1 MCIRDRYKVKLFI
14 VNIKFRSPL
23 HLNSHI
29 GELTVLIRIFKM
41 CFKYKRLITF
51 GFIGVAGLVGSQ
63 LWLPYLLGTSVDRA
77 YEKISTNSND
87 FSILW
92 ILASFIILVSILRGF
107 FAFLLQYNGE
117 KIANGISADLRN
129 NFHNKLQSQTYK
141 YHDRIHTGNLMSRGI
156 LDIEG
161 VKMFVTTG
169 LLRTFE
175 IMTLIFF
182 GSYLLLRT
190 DLQIGLIAFGF
201 IIPVAIIATVSRLSL
216 RKIWNRIQKEF
227 SVLNTNLQ
235 ENLIGV
241 KVVRAFGGEDYEIKK
256 FRSSHK
262 EVTNDTMSSVKV
274 DATGTSL
281 VGLFFLLI
289 WAFIIWIG
297 GHKIIDGEMTIGEL
311 TQCLVYLGML
321 QRPVRIVGLMVN
333 SYARAITC
341 GLRLFEILDSK
352 PRIRSIKNSNSIKKI
367 DNIKFEN
374 VSFKYYLKSKKND
387 VNRINLDLKP
397 GNIIGIIGPPG
408 SGKSTIANLIPRFYD
423 VLEGQILINKIPLK
437 TLNLNNLRPRI
448 GLVSQHTFLFNNT
461 LRENIAYSDPSAD
474 LDKVIEVAK
483 IADIHDFIYS
493 LPEKYETMVGEFGV
507 SLSGG
512 QKQRIAIARN
522 LFKNPDILIFDD
534 SFSALDTGTDKKIRE
549 KLISFQKNK
558 STLIISQ
565 RISTISHADEII
577 VLDEGNIVDRG
588 KHNDLLE
595 KEGIYKTIFEL
606 QNPKTQVNN

>member
-1 MCIRDRYKVKLFI
+1 M
-14 VNIKFRSPL
+14 NIKFKSPL

-29 GELTVLIRIFKM
+29 GELTILIRIFKM

-274 DATGTSL
+274 DAAGTSL

-423 VLEGQILINKIPLK
+423 VLEGQILINDIPLK

-461 LRENIAYSDPSAD
+461 LRENIAYSDPGAD

-483 IADIHDFIYS
+483 IADIHDFIDS

-549 KLISFQKNK
+549 KLINFQKNK

-595 KEGIYKTIFEL
+595 NEGIYKTIFEL

>member
-1 MCIRDRYKVKLFI
+1 M
-14 VNIKFRSPL
+14 NIKFKSPL

-41 CFKYKRLITF
+41 CFKYKKLITF
-51 GFIGVAGLVGSQ
+51 GFLGVGGLVGSQ
-63 LWLPYLLGTSVDRA
+63 LWIPYLLGTSVDRA
-77 YEKISTNSND
+77 YEKISSNSTD

-92 ILASFIILVSILRGF
+92 ILASLIIFVSILRGI

-129 NFHNKLQSQTYK
+129 LFHKKLQSQTYK

-201 IIPVAIIATVSRLSL
+201 IIPVALIATISRLRL

-227 SVLNTNLQ
+227 SILNTNLQ

-241 KVVRAFGGEDYEIKK
+241 KVVRAFGGEDYEVKK
-256 FRSSHK
+256 FRSSHRQ
-262 EVTNDTMSSVKV
+262 VTNDTMNSVKV

-281 VGLFFLLI
+281 VGFFFLLV
-289 WAFIIWIG
+289 WAFIIWVG
-297 GHKIIDGEMTIGEL
+297 GHKIIDGELTIGEL

-352 PRIRSIKNSNSIKKI
+352 PRIATIKNSNSINKI
-367 DNIKFEN
+367 ESLKFEN
-374 VSFKYYLKSKKND
+374 VGFKYYFKSKKND
-387 VNRINLDLKP
+387 VNKINLDLKP
-397 GNIIGIIGPPG
+397 GKIIGIIGPPG

-423 VLEGQILINKIPLK
+423 VLEGQILINETPLK
-437 TLNLNNLRPRI
+437 TLNLNNLRSRI
-448 GLVSQHTFLFNNT
+448 GLVSQHTFLFNST
-461 LRENIAYSDPSAD
+461 LKENIAYSKPDSD
-474 LDKVIEVAK
+474 LEDVIRVAK
-483 IADIHDFIYS
+483 IADIHEFIDS

-522 LFKNPDILIFDD
+522 LFKNPDVLIFDD

-549 KLISFQKNK
+549 RLVSFQENR
-558 STLIISQ
+558 STLIVSQ
-565 RISTISHADEII
+565 RVSTISHSDEII
-577 VLDEGNIVDRG
+577 VLDQGNIVDRG
-588 KHNDLLE
+588 KHEDLVN
-595 KEGIYKTIFEL
+595 KDGIYKTIFEL
-606 QNPKTQVNN
+606 QNPKMQVKH

>member
-1 MCIRDRYKVKLFI
+1 M
-14 VNIKFRSPL
+14 NIKFKSPL

-29 GELTVLIRIFKM
+29 SELTVLIRIFKM
-41 CFKYKRLITF
+41 CFKYKKLITF
-51 GFIGVAGLVGSQ
+51 GFLGVGGLVGSQ
-63 LWLPYLLGTSVDRA
+63 LWIPYLLGTSVDRA
-77 YEKISTNSND
+77 YEKISSNSTD
-87 FSILW
+87 FSILG
-92 ILASFIILVSILRGF
+92 ILASLSIFVSVLRGI

-129 NFHNKLQSQTYK
+129 LFHKKLQSQTYK

-201 IIPVAIIATVSRLSL
+201 IIPVALIATISRLRL

-227 SVLNTNLQ
+227 SILNTNLQ

-241 KVVRAFGGEDYEIKK
+241 KVVRAFGGEDYEVKK
-256 FRSSHK
+256 FRSSHRQ
-262 EVTNDTMSSVKV
+262 VTNDTMNSVKV

-281 VGLFFLLI
+281 VGFFFLLV
-289 WAFIIWIG
+289 WAFIIWVG
-297 GHKIIDGEMTIGEL
+297 GHKIIDGELTIGEL

-352 PRIRSIKNSNSIKKI
+352 PRIATIKNPNSINKI
-367 DNIKFEN
+367 ESLKFDN
-374 VSFKYYLKSKKND
+374 VGFKYYFKSKKND
-387 VNRINLDLKP
+387 VNKINLDLKP
-397 GNIIGIIGPPG
+397 GKIIGIIGPPG

-423 VLEGQILINKIPLK
+423 VLEGQILINETPLK
-437 TLNLNNLRPRI
+437 TLNLNNLRSRI
-448 GLVSQHTFLFNNT
+448 GLVSQHTFLFNST
-461 LRENIAYSDPSAD
+461 LKENIAYSKPDSD
-474 LDKVIEVAK
+474 LEDVIRVAK
-483 IADIHDFIYS
+483 IADIHEFIDS

-522 LFKNPDILIFDD
+522 LFKNPDVLIFDD

-549 KLISFQKNK
+549 KLVSFQENR
-558 STLIISQ
+558 STLIVSQ
-565 RISTISHADEII
+565 RVSTISHSDEII
-577 VLDEGNIVDRG
+577 VLDQGNIVDRG
-588 KHNDLLE
+588 KHEDLVN
-595 KEGIYKTIFEL
+595 KDGIYKTIFEL
-606 QNPKTQVNN
+606 QNPKMQVKH

>member
-1 MCIRDRYKVKLFI
+1 
-14 VNIKFRSPL
+14 VNIKFKSPL

-29 GELTVLIRIFKM
+29 GELAVLTRIFKM
-41 CFKYKRLITF
+41 CFKYKRLISL

-77 YEKISTNSND
+77 YEKLSTNSND
-87 FSILW
+87 FNILW
-92 ILASFIILVSILRGF
+92 ILASFIILVSISRGL

-129 NFHNKLQSQTYK
+129 SFHKKLQSQTYK

-175 IMTLIFF
+175 ILTLIFF

-190 DLQIGLIAFGF
+190 DLQIGLVAFGF
-201 IIPVAIIATVSRLSL
+201 IIPVSIVATVSRLKL
-216 RKIWNRIQKEF
+216 RKIWNRIQREF

-262 EVTNDTMSSVKV
+262 EVTNDTMNSVKV
-274 DATGTSL
+274 DAAGTSL
-281 VGLFFLLI
+281 VGFFFLLI
-289 WAFIIWIG
+289 WALIIWIG

-321 QRPVRIVGLMVN
+321 QRPVRIIGLMVN

-352 PRIRSIKNSNSIKKI
+352 PRIRSIKNSNLIEKI
-367 DNIKFEN
+367 EKIKFDN
-374 VSFKYYLKSKKND
+374 VSFKYYSKSKKND
-387 VNRINLDLKP
+387 VDKINLDLKP
-397 GNIIGIIGPPG
+397 GKIIGIIGPPG

-423 VLEGQILINKIPLK
+423 ALEGQILINDIPLK
-437 TLNLNNLRPRI
+437 TLDLNKLRPRI
-448 GLVSQHTFLFNNT
+448 GLVSQHTFLFNST
-461 LRENIAYSDPSAD
+461 LKENIAYSNPNVDI
-474 LDKVIEVAK
+474 DKVIEVAK
-483 IADIHDFIYS
+483 IADIHEFIDS

-534 SFSALDTGTDKKIRE
+534 SFSALDTGTDKKIRK
-549 KLISFQKNK
+549 KLIGFQKNK

-577 VLDEGNIVDRG
+577 VIDDGKIVDRG
-588 KHNDLLE
+588 NHNNLLR
-595 KEGIYKTIFEL
+595 KEGIYERIFDL
-606 QNPKTQVNN
+606 QNPKSQAGN

>member
-1 MCIRDRYKVKLFI
+1 M
-14 VNIKFRSPL
+14 NIKFKSPL

-29 GELTVLIRIFKM
+29 GELAVLIRIVKM
-41 CFKYKRLITF
+41 CFKYKRLIIL

-87 FSILW
+87 LNILW
-92 ILASFIILVSILRGF
+92 ILAFFIMLVSLLRGF
-107 FAFLLQYNGE
+107 FAYLLQFNGE

-129 NFHNKLQSQTYK
+129 IFHKKLQSQTYK

-161 VKMFVTTG
+161 VKMFITTG

-175 IMTLIFF
+175 IMTLIIV

-201 IIPVAIIATVSRLSL
+201 IIPVATIATINRLRL

-227 SVLNTNLQ
+227 SILNTNLQ

-241 KVVRAFGGEDYEIKK
+241 KVVRAFGGERYEINK

-262 EVTNDTMSSVKV
+262 EVTSDTMNSVKV

-281 VGLFFLLI
+281 VGFFFLLI

-297 GHKIIDGEMTIGEL
+297 GHKIIDNELTIGEL

-352 PRIRSIKNSNSIKKI
+352 PRIKSSKKSIYIDKI
-367 DNIKFEN
+367 DNVKFQN
-374 VSFKYYLKSKKND
+374 VNFKYYSKSKKND
-387 VNRINLDLKP
+387 VDNINLELKP
-397 GNIIGIIGPPG
+397 GKIIGLIGPPG
-408 SGKSTIANLIPRFYD
+408 SGKSTLANLIPRFYD
-423 VLEGQILINKIPLK
+423 VLQGEILINNIPLK
-437 TLNLNNLRPRI
+437 KLNLDALRKRI
-448 GLVSQHTFLFNNT
+448 GLVSQHTFLFNST
-461 LRENIAYSDPSAD
+461 LKENIAYSRPNSD
-474 LDKVIEVAK
+474 LNDVIEVAK
-483 IADIHDFIYS
+483 IADIHDFINS

-534 SFSALDTGTDKKIRE
+534 SFSALDTGTDKSIRK
-549 KLISFQKNK
+549 KLETFQQKRA
-558 STLIISQ
+558 TLIISQ
-565 RISTISHADEII
+565 RVSTISHADEILVI
-577 VLDEGNIVDRG
+577 DEGNIVDRG
-588 KHNDLLE
+588 KHQDLIL
-595 KEGIYKTIFEL
+595 KDGIYKTIFEL
-606 QNPKTQVNN
+606 QNPKMQVEKN

>member
-1 MCIRDRYKVKLFI
+1 M
-14 VNIKFRSPL
+14 NIKFKSPL

-29 GELTVLIRIFKM
+29 GEITVLIRIFKM
-41 CFKYKRLITF
+41 CFKYKKLITF
-51 GFIGVAGLVGSQ
+51 GFLGVGGLVGSQ
-63 LWLPYLLGTSVDRA
+63 LWIPYLLGTSVDRA
-77 YEKISTNSND
+77 YEKISSNSTD

-92 ILASFIILVSILRGF
+92 ILASLIIFVSVLRGI

-129 NFHNKLQSQTYK
+129 LFHKKLQSQTYK

-201 IIPVAIIATVSRLSL
+201 IIPVALIATISRLRL

-227 SVLNTNLQ
+227 SILNTNLQ

-241 KVVRAFGGEDYEIKK
+241 KVVRAFGGEDYEVKK
-256 FRSSHK
+256 FRSSHRQ
-262 EVTNDTMSSVKV
+262 VTNDTMNSVKV

-281 VGLFFLLI
+281 VGFFFLLV
-289 WAFIIWIG
+289 WAFIIWVG
-297 GHKIIDGEMTIGEL
+297 GHKIIDGELTIGEL

-352 PRIRSIKNSNSIKKI
+352 PRIATIKNSNSINKI
-367 DNIKFEN
+367 ESLKFEN
-374 VSFKYYLKSKKND
+374 VGFKYYFKSKKND
-387 VNRINLDLKP
+387 VNKINLDLKP
-397 GNIIGIIGPPG
+397 GKIIGIIGPPG

-423 VLEGQILINKIPLK
+423 VLDGQILINETPLK
-437 TLNLNNLRPRI
+437 TLNLNNLRSRI
-448 GLVSQHTFLFNNT
+448 GLVSQHTFLFNST
-461 LRENIAYSDPSAD
+461 LKENIAYSKPDSD
-474 LDKVIEVAK
+474 LEDVIRVAK
-483 IADIHDFIYS
+483 IADIHEFIDS

-522 LFKNPDILIFDD
+522 LFKNPDVLIFDD

-549 KLISFQKNK
+549 RLVSFQENR
-558 STLIISQ
+558 STLIVSQ
-565 RISTISHADEII
+565 RVSTISHSDEII
-577 VLDEGNIVDRG
+577 VLDQGNIVDRG
-588 KHNDLLE
+588 KHEDLVN
-595 KEGIYKTIFEL
+595 KDGIYKTIFEL
-606 QNPKTQVNN
+606 QNPKMQVKH

>member
-1 MCIRDRYKVKLFI
+1 M
-14 VNIKFRSPL
+14 NIKFKSPL

-29 GELTVLIRIFKM
+29 GELAVLIRIVKM
-41 CFKYKRLITF
+41 CFKYKRLIIL

-87 FSILW
+87 LNILW
-92 ILASFIILVSILRGF
+92 ILAFFIMLVSLLRGL
-107 FAFLLQYNGE
+107 FAYLLQFNGE

-129 NFHNKLQSQTYK
+129 IFHKKLQSQTYK

-161 VKMFVTTG
+161 VKMFITTG

-175 IMTLIFF
+175 IMTLIIV

-201 IIPVAIIATVSRLSL
+201 IIPVATIATINRLRL

-227 SVLNTNLQ
+227 SILNTNLQ

-241 KVVRAFGGEDYEIKK
+241 KVVRAFGGERYEINK

-262 EVTNDTMSSVKV
+262 EVTNDTMNSVKV

-281 VGLFFLLI
+281 VGFFFLLI

-297 GHKIIDGEMTIGEL
+297 GHKIIDNELTIGEL

-352 PRIRSIKNSNSIKKI
+352 PRIKSSKKSIYIDKI
-367 DNIKFEN
+367 DNVKFQN
-374 VSFKYYLKSKKND
+374 VNFKYYSKSKKND
-387 VNRINLDLKP
+387 VDNINLELKP
-397 GNIIGIIGPPG
+397 GKIIGLIGPPG
-408 SGKSTIANLIPRFYD
+408 SGKSTLANLIPRFYD
-423 VLEGQILINKIPLK
+423 VLQGEILINNIPLK
-437 TLNLNNLRPRI
+437 KLNLDALRKRI
-448 GLVSQHTFLFNNT
+448 GLVSQHTFLFNST
-461 LRENIAYSDPSAD
+461 LKENIAYSRPNSD
-474 LDKVIEVAK
+474 LNDVIEVAK
-483 IADIHDFIYS
+483 IADIHDFINS

-534 SFSALDTGTDKKIRE
+534 SFSALDTGTDKSIRK
-549 KLISFQKNK
+549 KLETFQQKRA
-558 STLIISQ
+558 TLIISQ
-565 RISTISHADEII
+565 RVSTISHADEILVI
-577 VLDEGNIVDRG
+577 DEGNIVDRG
-588 KHNDLLE
+588 KHQDLIL
-595 KEGIYKTIFEL
+595 KDGIYKTIFEL
-606 QNPKTQVNN
+606 QNPKMQVEKN

>member
-1 MCIRDRYKVKLFI
+1 M
-14 VNIKFRSPL
+14 NIKFKSPL

-41 CFKYKRLITF
+41 CFKFKKLITF
-51 GFIGVAGLVGSQ
+51 GFLGVGGLVGSQ
-63 LWLPYLLGTSVDRA
+63 LWIPYLLGTSVDRA
-77 YEKISTNSND
+77 YEKISSNSTD

-92 ILASFIILVSILRGF
+92 ILASLIIFVSILRGI

-129 NFHNKLQSQTYK
+129 LFHKKLQSQTYK

-201 IIPVAIIATVSRLSL
+201 IIPVALIATISRLRL

-227 SVLNTNLQ
+227 SILNTNLQ

-241 KVVRAFGGEDYEIKK
+241 KVVRAFGGEDYEVKK
-256 FRSSHK
+256 FRSSHRQ
-262 EVTNDTMSSVKV
+262 VTNDTMNSVKV

-281 VGLFFLLI
+281 VGFFFLLV
-289 WAFIIWIG
+289 WAFIIWVG
-297 GHKIIDGEMTIGEL
+297 GHKIIDGELTIGEL

-352 PRIRSIKNSNSIKKI
+352 PRIATIKNSNSINKI
-367 DNIKFEN
+367 ESLKFEN
-374 VSFKYYLKSKKND
+374 VGFKYYFKSKKND
-387 VNRINLDLKP
+387 VNKINLDLKP
-397 GNIIGIIGPPG
+397 GKIIGIIGPPG

-423 VLEGQILINKIPLK
+423 VLDGQILINETPLK
-437 TLNLNNLRPRI
+437 TLNLNNLRSRI
-448 GLVSQHTFLFNNT
+448 GLVSQHTFLFNST
-461 LRENIAYSDPSAD
+461 LKENIAYSKPDSD
-474 LDKVIEVAK
+474 LEDVIRVAK
-483 IADIHDFIYS
+483 IADIHEFIDS

-522 LFKNPDILIFDD
+522 LFKNPDVLIFDD

-549 KLISFQKNK
+549 RLVSFQENR
-558 STLIISQ
+558 STLIVSQ
-565 RISTISHADEII
+565 RVSTISHSDEII
-577 VLDEGNIVDRG
+577 VLDQGNIVDRG
-588 KHNDLLE
+588 KHEDLVN
-595 KEGIYKTIFEL
+595 KDGIYKTIFEL
-606 QNPKTQVNN
+606 QNPKMQVKH

>member
-1 MCIRDRYKVKLFI
+1 M
-14 VNIKFRSPL
+14 NIKFKSPL

-29 GELTVLIRIFKM
+29 GELAVLIRIVKM
-41 CFKYKRLITF
+41 CFKYKRLIIL

-87 FSILW
+87 LNILW
-92 ILASFIILVSILRGF
+92 ILAFFIMLVSLLRGF
-107 FAFLLQYNGE
+107 FAYLLQFNGE

-129 NFHNKLQSQTYK
+129 IFHKKLQSQTYK

-161 VKMFVTTG
+161 VKMFITTG

-175 IMTLIFF
+175 IMTLIIV

-201 IIPVAIIATVSRLSL
+201 IIPVATIATVNRLRL

-227 SVLNTNLQ
+227 SILNTNLQ

-241 KVVRAFGGEDYEIKK
+241 KVVRAFGGERYEINK

-262 EVTNDTMSSVKV
+262 EVTNDTMNSVKV

-281 VGLFFLLI
+281 VGFFFLLI

-297 GHKIIDGEMTIGEL
+297 GHKIIDNELTIGEL

-352 PRIRSIKNSNSIKKI
+352 PRIKSSKKSIYIDKI
-367 DNIKFEN
+367 DNVKFQN
-374 VSFKYYLKSKKND
+374 VNFKYYSKSKKND
-387 VNRINLDLKP
+387 VNNINLELKP
-397 GNIIGIIGPPG
+397 GKIIGLIGPPG
-408 SGKSTIANLIPRFYD
+408 SGKSTLANLIPRFYD
-423 VLEGQILINKIPLK
+423 VLQGEILINNIPLK
-437 TLNLNNLRPRI
+437 KLNLDALRKRI
-448 GLVSQHTFLFNNT
+448 GLVSQHTFLFNST
-461 LRENIAYSDPSAD
+461 LKENIAYSRPNSD
-474 LDKVIEVAK
+474 LDDVIEVAK
-483 IADIHDFIYS
+483 IADIHDFINS

-534 SFSALDTGTDKKIRE
+534 SFSALDTGTDKSIRK
-549 KLISFQKNK
+549 KLETFQQKRA
-558 STLIISQ
+558 TLIISQ
-565 RISTISHADEII
+565 RVSTISHADEILVI
-577 VLDEGNIVDRG
+577 DEGNIVDRG
-588 KHNDLLE
+588 KHQDLIL
-595 KEGIYKTIFEL
+595 KDGIYKTIFEL
-606 QNPKTQVNN
+606 QNPKMQVEKN

>member
-1 MCIRDRYKVKLFI
+1 M
-14 VNIKFRSPL
+14 NIKFKSPL

-41 CFKYKRLITF
+41 CFKFKKLIIL
-51 GFIGVAGLVGSQ
+51 GFIGVGGLVGSQ
-63 LWLPYLLGTSVDRA
+63 LWIPYLLGTSVDRA
-77 YEKISTNSND
+77 YEKISSNSSDLN
-87 FSILW
+87 ILW
-92 ILASFIILVSILRGF
+92 ILAFFIIFVSILRGV

-129 NFHNKLQSQTYK
+129 LFHQKLQSQTYK

-175 IMTLIFF
+175 IMTLIIF

-201 IIPVAIIATVSRLSL
+201 IIPVAMIATISRLRL

-227 SVLNTNLQ
+227 SILNTNLQ

-241 KVVRAFGGEDYEIKK
+241 KVVRAFGGEEYEIKK

-262 EVTNDTMSSVKV
+262 EVTNDTMNSVKV
-274 DATGTSL
+274 DSTGTSL
-281 VGLFFLLI
+281 VGFFFLLV
-289 WAFIIWIG
+289 WAFIIWVG
-297 GHKIIDGEMTIGEL
+297 GHKIIDGQLTIGEL

-352 PRIRSIKNSNSIKKI
+352 PRIKTIKNSNSLEKI
-367 DNIKFEN
+367 ESLKFNN
-374 VSFKYYLKSKKND
+374 VGFKYYSKSKKND
-387 VNRINLDLKP
+387 VNNINLDLSP
-397 GNIIGIIGPPG
+397 GKIIGIIGPPG

-423 VLEGQILINKIPLK
+423 VLDGQILINETPLK
-437 TLNLNNLRPRI
+437 TLNLNNLRSRI
-448 GLVSQHTFLFNNT
+448 GLVSQYTFLFNST
-461 LRENIAYSDPSAD
+461 IRENIAYSRPDCD
-474 LDKVIEVAK
+474 LKEVIEVSK
-483 IADIHDFIYS
+483 IADIHEFIDS

-549 KLISFQKNK
+549 KLVSVQKNK
-558 STLIISQ
+558 STIIVSQ
-565 RISTISHADEII
+565 RVSTISHSDEIL
-577 VLDEGNIVDRG
+577 VLDQGNIIDRG
-588 KHNDLLE
+588 KHNDLVN

-606 QNPKTQVNN
+606 QNPKMQVK

>member
-1 MCIRDRYKVKLFI
+1 M
-14 VNIKFRSPL
+14 NIKFKSPL

-41 CFKYKRLITF
+41 CFKYKKLITF
-51 GFIGVAGLVGSQ
+51 GFLGVGGLVGSQ
-63 LWLPYLLGTSVDRA
+63 LWIPYLLGTSVDRA
-77 YEKISTNSND
+77 YEKISSNSTD

-92 ILASFIILVSILRGF
+92 ILASLIIFVSVLRGI

-129 NFHNKLQSQTYK
+129 LFHKKLQSQTYK

-182 GSYLLLRT
+182 GSYFLLRT

-201 IIPVAIIATVSRLSL
+201 IIPVALIATISRLRL

-227 SVLNTNLQ
+227 SILNTNLQ

-241 KVVRAFGGEDYEIKK
+241 KVVRAFGGEDYEVKK
-256 FRSSHK
+256 FRSSHRQ
-262 EVTNDTMSSVKV
+262 VTNDTMNSVKV

-281 VGLFFLLI
+281 VGFFFLLV
-289 WAFIIWIG
+289 WAFIIWVG
-297 GHKIIDGEMTIGEL
+297 GHKIIDGELTIGEL

-352 PRIRSIKNSNSIKKI
+352 PRIATIKNSNSINKI
-367 DNIKFEN
+367 ESLKFEN
-374 VSFKYYLKSKKND
+374 VGFKYYFKSKKND
-387 VNRINLDLKP
+387 VNKINLDLKP
-397 GNIIGIIGPPG
+397 GKIIGIIGPPG

-423 VLEGQILINKIPLK
+423 VLEGQILINETPLK
-437 TLNLNNLRPRI
+437 TLNLNNLRSRI
-448 GLVSQHTFLFNNT
+448 GLVSQHTFLFNST
-461 LRENIAYSDPSAD
+461 LKENIAYSKPDSD
-474 LDKVIEVAK
+474 LEDVIRVAK
-483 IADIHDFIYS
+483 IADIHEFIDS

-522 LFKNPDILIFDD
+522 LFKNPDVLIFDD

-549 KLISFQKNK
+549 RLVSFQENR
-558 STLIISQ
+558 STLIVSQ
-565 RISTISHADEII
+565 RVSTISHSDEII
-577 VLDEGNIVDRG
+577 VLDQGNIVDRG
-588 KHNDLLE
+588 KHEDLVN
-595 KEGIYKTIFEL
+595 KDGIYKTIFEL
-606 QNPKTQVNN
+606 QNPKMQVKH

>member
-1 MCIRDRYKVKLFI
+1 M
-14 VNIKFRSPL
+14 NIKFKSPL
-23 HLNSHI
+23 HLKSHI

-41 CFKYKRLITF
+41 CFKYKKLITF
-51 GFIGVAGLVGSQ
+51 GFLGVGGLVGSQ
-63 LWLPYLLGTSVDRA
+63 LWIPYLLGTSVDRA
-77 YEKISTNSND
+77 YEKISSNSTD

-92 ILASFIILVSILRGF
+92 ILASLIIFVSVLRGI

-129 NFHNKLQSQTYK
+129 LFHKKLQSQTYK

-201 IIPVAIIATVSRLSL
+201 IIPVALIATISRLRL

-227 SVLNTNLQ
+227 SILNTNLQ

-241 KVVRAFGGEDYEIKK
+241 KVVRAFGGEDYEVKK
-256 FRSSHK
+256 FRSSHRQ
-262 EVTNDTMSSVKV
+262 VTNDTMNSVKV

-281 VGLFFLLI
+281 VGFFFLLV
-289 WAFIIWIG
+289 WAFIIWVG
-297 GHKIIDGEMTIGEL
+297 GHKIIDGELTIGEL

-352 PRIRSIKNSNSIKKI
+352 PRIATIKNSNSINKI
-367 DNIKFEN
+367 ESLKFEN
-374 VSFKYYLKSKKND
+374 VGFKYYFKSKKND
-387 VNRINLDLKP
+387 VNKINLDLKP
-397 GNIIGIIGPPG
+397 GKIIGIIGPPG

-423 VLEGQILINKIPLK
+423 VLDGQILINETPLK
-437 TLNLNNLRPRI
+437 TLNLNNLRSRI
-448 GLVSQHTFLFNNT
+448 GLVSQHTFLFNST
-461 LRENIAYSDPSAD
+461 LKENIAYSKPDSD
-474 LDKVIEVAK
+474 LEDVIRVAK
-483 IADIHDFIYS
+483 IADIHEFIDS

-522 LFKNPDILIFDD
+522 LFKNPDVLIFDD

-549 KLISFQKNK
+549 RLVSFQENR
-558 STLIISQ
+558 STLIVSQ
-565 RISTISHADEII
+565 RVSTISHSDEII
-577 VLDEGNIVDRG
+577 VLDQGNIVDRG
-588 KHNDLLE
+588 KHEDLVN
-595 KEGIYKTIFEL
+595 KDGIYKTIFEL
-606 QNPKTQVNN
+606 QNPKMQVKH

>member
-1 MCIRDRYKVKLFI
+1 M
-14 VNIKFRSPL
+14 NIKFKSPL

-41 CFKYKRLITF
+41 CFKYKKLITF
-51 GFIGVAGLVGSQ
+51 GFLGVGGLVGSQ
-63 LWLPYLLGTSVDRA
+63 LWIPYLLGTSVDRA
-77 YEKISTNSND
+77 YEKISSNSTD

-92 ILASFIILVSILRGF
+92 ILASLIIFVSFLRGI

-129 NFHNKLQSQTYK
+129 LFHKKLQSQTYK

-201 IIPVAIIATVSRLSL
+201 IIPVALIATISRLRL

-227 SVLNTNLQ
+227 SILNTNLQ

-241 KVVRAFGGEDYEIKK
+241 KVVRAFGGEDYEVKK
-256 FRSSHK
+256 FRSSHRQ
-262 EVTNDTMSSVKV
+262 VTNDTMNSVKV

-281 VGLFFLLI
+281 VGFFFLLV
-289 WAFIIWIG
+289 WAFIIWVG
-297 GHKIIDGEMTIGEL
+297 GHKIIDGELTIGEL

-352 PRIRSIKNSNSIKKI
+352 PRIATIKNSNSVNKI
-367 DNIKFEN
+367 ESLKFEN
-374 VSFKYYLKSKKND
+374 VGFKYYFKSKKND
-387 VNRINLDLKP
+387 VNKINLDLKP
-397 GNIIGIIGPPG
+397 GKIIGIIGPPG

-423 VLEGQILINKIPLK
+423 VLDGQILINETPLK
-437 TLNLNNLRPRI
+437 TLNLNNLRSRI
-448 GLVSQHTFLFNNT
+448 GLVSQHTFLFNST
-461 LRENIAYSDPSAD
+461 LKENIAYSKPDSD
-474 LDKVIEVAK
+474 LEDVIRVAK
-483 IADIHDFIYS
+483 IADIHEFIDS

-522 LFKNPDILIFDD
+522 LFKNPDVLIFDD

-549 KLISFQKNK
+549 RLVSFQENR
-558 STLIISQ
+558 STLIVSQ
-565 RISTISHADEII
+565 RVSTISHSDEII
-577 VLDEGNIVDRG
+577 VLDQGNIVDRG
-588 KHNDLLE
+588 KHEDLVN
-595 KEGIYKTIFEL
+595 KDGIYKTIFEL
-606 QNPKTQVNN
+606 QNPKMQVKH

>member
-1 MCIRDRYKVKLFI
+1 M
-14 VNIKFRSPL
+14 NIKFKSPL

-29 GELTVLIRIFKM
+29 GELTILIRIFKM

-51 GFIGVAGLVGSQ
+51 GFIGVIGLVGSQ

-201 IIPVAIIATVSRLSL
+201 IIPVAIIATVSRLRL

-274 DATGTSL
+274 DAIGTSL

-352 PRIRSIKNSNSIKKI
+352 PRIRSINNSNSIEKI

-387 VNRINLDLKP
+387 VNMINLDLKP

-423 VLEGQILINKIPLK
+423 VLEGQILINNIPLK

>member
-1 MCIRDRYKVKLFI
+1 
-14 VNIKFRSPL
+14 VNIKFKSPL

-41 CFKYKRLITF
+41 CFKFKKLIIL
-51 GFIGVAGLVGSQ
+51 GFIGVGGLVGSQ
-63 LWLPYLLGTSVDRA
+63 LWIPYLLGTSVDRA
-77 YEKISTNSND
+77 YEKISSNSSDLN
-87 FSILW
+87 ILW
-92 ILASFIILVSILRGF
+92 ILAFFIIFVSILRGI

-129 NFHNKLQSQTYK
+129 LFHQKLQSQTYK

-175 IMTLIFF
+175 IMTLIIF

-201 IIPVAIIATVSRLSL
+201 IIPVAMIATISRLRL

-227 SVLNTNLQ
+227 SILNTNLQ

-241 KVVRAFGGEDYEIKK
+241 KVVRAFGGEEYEIKK

-262 EVTNDTMSSVKV
+262 EVTNDTMNSVKV
-274 DATGTSL
+274 DSTGTSL
-281 VGLFFLLI
+281 VGFFFLLV
-289 WAFIIWIG
+289 WAFIIWVG
-297 GHKIIDGEMTIGEL
+297 GHKIIDGQLTIGEL

-352 PRIRSIKNSNSIKKI
+352 PRIKTIKNSNSIEKI
-367 DNIKFEN
+367 ESLKFNN
-374 VSFKYYLKSKKND
+374 VGFKYYSKSKKND
-387 VNRINLDLKP
+387 VNNINLDLSP
-397 GNIIGIIGPPG
+397 GKIIGIIGPPG

-423 VLEGQILINKIPLK
+423 VLDGQILINETPLK
-437 TLNLNNLRPRI
+437 TLNLNNLRSRI
-448 GLVSQHTFLFNNT
+448 GLVSQYTFLFNST
-461 LRENIAYSDPSAD
+461 IRENIAYSRPDCD
-474 LDKVIEVAK
+474 LKEVIEVSK
-483 IADIHDFIYS
+483 IADIHEFIDS

-549 KLISFQKNK
+549 KLVSVQKNK
-558 STLIISQ
+558 STIIVSQ
-565 RISTISHADEII
+565 RVSTISHSDEIL
-577 VLDEGNIVDRG
+577 VLDQGNIIDRG
-588 KHNDLLE
+588 KHNDLVN

-606 QNPKTQVNN
+606 QNPKMQVK

>member
-1 MCIRDRYKVKLFI
+1 M
-14 VNIKFRSPL
+14 NIKFKSPL
-23 HLNSHI
+23 HLKSHI

-41 CFKYKRLITF
+41 CFKYKKLITF
-51 GFIGVAGLVGSQ
+51 GFLGVGGLVGSQ
-63 LWLPYLLGTSVDRA
+63 LWIPYLLGTSVDRA
-77 YEKISTNSND
+77 YEKISSNSTD

-92 ILASFIILVSILRGF
+92 ILASLIIFVSVLRGI

-129 NFHNKLQSQTYK
+129 LFHKKLQSQTYK

-201 IIPVAIIATVSRLSL
+201 ILPVALIATISRLRL

-227 SVLNTNLQ
+227 SILNTNLQ

-241 KVVRAFGGEDYEIKK
+241 KVVRAFGGEDYEVKK
-256 FRSSHK
+256 FRSSHRQ
-262 EVTNDTMSSVKV
+262 VTNDTMNSVKV

-281 VGLFFLLI
+281 VGFFFLLV
-289 WAFIIWIG
+289 WAFIIWVG
-297 GHKIIDGEMTIGEL
+297 GHKIIDGELTIGEL

-352 PRIRSIKNSNSIKKI
+352 PRIATIKNSNSINKI
-367 DNIKFEN
+367 ESLKFEN
-374 VSFKYYLKSKKND
+374 VGFKYYFKSKKND
-387 VNRINLDLKP
+387 VNKINLDLKP
-397 GNIIGIIGPPG
+397 GKIIGIIGPPG

-423 VLEGQILINKIPLK
+423 VLDGQILINETPLK
-437 TLNLNNLRPRI
+437 TLNLNNLRSRI
-448 GLVSQHTFLFNNT
+448 GLVSQHTFLFNST
-461 LRENIAYSDPSAD
+461 LKENIAYSKPDSD
-474 LDKVIEVAK
+474 LEDVIRVAK
-483 IADIHDFIYS
+483 IADIHEFIDS

-522 LFKNPDILIFDD
+522 LFKNPDVLIFDD

-549 KLISFQKNK
+549 RLVSFQENR
-558 STLIISQ
+558 STLIVSQ
-565 RISTISHADEII
+565 RVSTISHSDEII
-577 VLDEGNIVDRG
+577 VLDQGNIVDRG
-588 KHNDLLE
+588 KHEDLVN
-595 KEGIYKTIFEL
+595 KDGIYKTIFEL
-606 QNPKTQVNN
+606 QNPKMQVKH

>member
-1 MCIRDRYKVKLFI
+1 M
-14 VNIKFRSPL
+14 NIKFKSPL

-29 GELTVLIRIFKM
+29 GELAVLIRIVKM
-41 CFKYKRLITF
+41 CFKYKRLIIL

-87 FSILW
+87 LNILW
-92 ILASFIILVSILRGF
+92 ILAFFIMLVSLLRGF
-107 FAFLLQYNGE
+107 FAFLLQFNGE

-129 NFHNKLQSQTYK
+129 IFHKKLQSQTYK

-161 VKMFVTTG
+161 VKMFITTG

-175 IMTLIFF
+175 IMTLIIV

-201 IIPVAIIATVSRLSL
+201 IIPVATIATINRLRL

-227 SVLNTNLQ
+227 SILNTNLQ

-241 KVVRAFGGEDYEIKK
+241 KVVRAFGGERYEINK

-262 EVTNDTMSSVKV
+262 EVTSDTMNSVKV

-281 VGLFFLLI
+281 VGFFFLLI

-297 GHKIIDGEMTIGEL
+297 GHKIIDNELTIGEL

-352 PRIRSIKNSNSIKKI
+352 PRIKSSKKSIYIDKI
-367 DNIKFEN
+367 DDVKFQN
-374 VSFKYYLKSKKND
+374 VNFKYYSKSKKND
-387 VNRINLDLKP
+387 VDNINLELNP
-397 GNIIGIIGPPG
+397 GKIIGLIGPPG
-408 SGKSTIANLIPRFYD
+408 SGKSTLANLIPRFYD
-423 VLEGQILINKIPLK
+423 VLQGEILINNIPLK
-437 TLNLNNLRPRI
+437 KLNLDALRKRI
-448 GLVSQHTFLFNNT
+448 GLVSQHTFLFNST
-461 LRENIAYSDPSAD
+461 LKENIAYSRPNSD
-474 LDKVIEVAK
+474 LDDVIEVAK
-483 IADIHDFIYS
+483 IADIHDFINS

-534 SFSALDTGTDKKIRE
+534 SFSALDTGTDKSIRK
-549 KLISFQKNK
+549 KLETFQQKRA
-558 STLIISQ
+558 TLIISQ
-565 RISTISHADEII
+565 RVSTISHADEILVI
-577 VLDEGNIVDRG
+577 DEGNIVDRG
-588 KHNDLLE
+588 KHQDLIL
-595 KEGIYKTIFEL
+595 KDGIYKTIFEL
-606 QNPKTQVNN
+606 QNPKMQLEKN

>member
-1 MCIRDRYKVKLFI
+1 
-14 VNIKFRSPL
+14 
-23 HLNSHI
+23 
-29 GELTVLIRIFKM
+29 M
-41 CFKYKRLITF
+41 CFKYKKLITF
-51 GFIGVAGLVGSQ
+51 GFLGVGGLVGSQ
-63 LWLPYLLGTSVDRA
+63 LWIPYLLGTSVDRA
-77 YEKISTNSND
+77 YEKISSNSTD

-92 ILASFIILVSILRGF
+92 ILASLIIFVSVLRGI

-129 NFHNKLQSQTYK
+129 LFHKKLQSQTYK

-201 IIPVAIIATVSRLSL
+201 IIPVALIATISRLRL

-227 SVLNTNLQ
+227 SILNTNLQ

-241 KVVRAFGGEDYEIKK
+241 KVVRAFGGEDYEVKK
-256 FRSSHK
+256 FRSSHRQ
-262 EVTNDTMSSVKV
+262 VTNDTMNSVKV

-281 VGLFFLLI
+281 VGFFFLLV
-289 WAFIIWIG
+289 WAFIIWVG
-297 GHKIIDGEMTIGEL
+297 GHKIIDGELTIGEL

-352 PRIRSIKNSNSIKKI
+352 PRIATIKNSNSINKI
-367 DNIKFEN
+367 ESLKFEN
-374 VSFKYYLKSKKND
+374 VGFKYYFKSKKND
-387 VNRINLDLKP
+387 VNKINLDLKP
-397 GNIIGIIGPPG
+397 GKIIGIIGPPG

-423 VLEGQILINKIPLK
+423 VLDGQILINETPLK
-437 TLNLNNLRPRI
+437 TLNLNNLRSRI
-448 GLVSQHTFLFNNT
+448 GLVSQHTFLFNST
-461 LRENIAYSDPSAD
+461 LKENIAYSKPDSD
-474 LDKVIEVAK
+474 LEDVIRVAK
-483 IADIHDFIYS
+483 IADIHEFIDS

-522 LFKNPDILIFDD
+522 LFKNPDVLIFDD

-549 KLISFQKNK
+549 RLVSFQENR
-558 STLIISQ
+558 STLIVSQ
-565 RISTISHADEII
+565 RVSTISHSDEII
-577 VLDEGNIVDRG
+577 VLDQGNIVDRG
-588 KHNDLLE
+588 KHEDLVN
-595 KEGIYKTIFEL
+595 KDGIYKTIFEL
-606 QNPKTQVNN
+606 QNPKMQVKH

>member
-1 MCIRDRYKVKLFI
+1 
-14 VNIKFRSPL
+14 VNIKFKSPL

-41 CFKYKRLITF
+41 CFKYKKLITF
-51 GFIGVAGLVGSQ
+51 GFLGVGGLVGSQ
-63 LWLPYLLGTSVDRA
+63 LWIPYLLGTSVDRA
-77 YEKISTNSND
+77 YEKISSNSTD

-92 ILASFIILVSILRGF
+92 ILASLIIFVSILRGI

-129 NFHNKLQSQTYK
+129 LFHKKLQSQTYK

-201 IIPVAIIATVSRLSL
+201 IIPVALIATISRLRL

-227 SVLNTNLQ
+227 SILNTNLQ

-241 KVVRAFGGEDYEIKK
+241 KVVRAFGGEDYEVKK
-256 FRSSHK
+256 FRSSHRQ
-262 EVTNDTMSSVKV
+262 VTNDTMNSVKV

-281 VGLFFLLI
+281 VGFFFLLV
-289 WAFIIWIG
+289 WAFIIWVG
-297 GHKIIDGEMTIGEL
+297 GHKIIDGELTIGEL

-352 PRIRSIKNSNSIKKI
+352 PRIATIKNSNSINKI
-367 DNIKFEN
+367 ESLKFEN
-374 VSFKYYLKSKKND
+374 VGFKYYFKSKKND
-387 VNRINLDLKP
+387 VNKINLDLKP
-397 GNIIGIIGPPG
+397 GKIIGIIGPPG

-423 VLEGQILINKIPLK
+423 VLHGQILINETPLK
-437 TLNLNNLRPRI
+437 TLNLNNLRSRI
-448 GLVSQHTFLFNNT
+448 GLVSQHTFLFNST
-461 LRENIAYSDPSAD
+461 LKENIAYSKPDSD
-474 LDKVIEVAK
+474 LEDVIRVAK
-483 IADIHDFIYS
+483 IADIHEFIDS

-522 LFKNPDILIFDD
+522 LFKNPDVLIFDD

-549 KLISFQKNK
+549 RLVSFQENR
-558 STLIISQ
+558 STLIVSQ
-565 RISTISHADEII
+565 RVSTISHSDEII
-577 VLDEGNIVDRG
+577 VLDQGNIVDRG
-588 KHNDLLE
+588 KHEDLVN
-595 KEGIYKTIFEL
+595 KDGIYKTIFEL
-606 QNPKTQVNN
+606 QNPKMQVKH

>member
-1 MCIRDRYKVKLFI
+1 M
-14 VNIKFRSPL
+14 NIKFKSPL

-41 CFKYKRLITF
+41 CFKFKKLIIL
-51 GFIGVAGLVGSQ
+51 GFIGVGGLVGSQ
-63 LWLPYLLGTSVDRA
+63 LWIPYLLGTSVDRA
-77 YEKISTNSND
+77 YEKISSNSSDLN
-87 FSILW
+87 ILW
-92 ILASFIILVSILRGF
+92 ILAFFIIFVSILRGI

-129 NFHNKLQSQTYK
+129 LFHQKLQSQTYK

-175 IMTLIFF
+175 IMTLIIF

-201 IIPVAIIATVSRLSL
+201 IIPVAMIATISRLRL

-227 SVLNTNLQ
+227 SILNTNLQ

-241 KVVRAFGGEDYEIKK
+241 KVVRAFGGEEYEIKK

-262 EVTNDTMSSVKV
+262 EVTNDTMNSVKV
-274 DATGTSL
+274 DSTGTSL
-281 VGLFFLLI
+281 VGFFFLLV
-289 WAFIIWIG
+289 WAFIIWVG
-297 GHKIIDGEMTIGEL
+297 GHKIIDGQLTIGEL

-352 PRIRSIKNSNSIKKI
+352 PRIKTIKNSNSIEKI
-367 DNIKFEN
+367 ESLKFNN
-374 VSFKYYLKSKKND
+374 VGFKYYSKSKKND
-387 VNRINLDLKP
+387 VNNINLDLSP
-397 GNIIGIIGPPG
+397 GKIVGIIGPPG

-423 VLEGQILINKIPLK
+423 VLDGQILINETPLK
-437 TLNLNNLRPRI
+437 TLNLNNLRSRI
-448 GLVSQHTFLFNNT
+448 GLVSQYTFLFNST
-461 LRENIAYSDPSAD
+461 IRENIAYSRPDCD
-474 LDKVIEVAK
+474 LKEVIEVSK
-483 IADIHDFIYS
+483 IADIHEFIDS

-549 KLISFQKNK
+549 KLVSVQKNK
-558 STLIISQ
+558 STIIVSQ
-565 RISTISHADEII
+565 RVSTISHSDEIL
-577 VLDEGNIVDRG
+577 VLDQGNIIDRG
-588 KHNDLLE
+588 KHNDLVN

-606 QNPKTQVNN
+606 QNPKMQVK

>member
-1 MCIRDRYKVKLFI
+1 
-14 VNIKFRSPL
+14 VNIKFKSPL

-29 GELTVLIRIFKM
+29 GELSVLIRIFKM
-41 CFKYKRLITF
+41 CFKFKKLIIL
-51 GFIGVAGLVGSQ
+51 GFIGVGGLVGSQ
-63 LWLPYLLGTSVDRA
+63 LWIPYLLGTSVDRA
-77 YEKISTNSND
+77 YEKISSNSSDLN
-87 FSILW
+87 ILW
-92 ILASFIILVSILRGF
+92 ILAFFIIFVSILRGI

-129 NFHNKLQSQTYK
+129 LFHQKLQSQTYK

-175 IMTLIFF
+175 IMTLIIF

-201 IIPVAIIATVSRLSL
+201 IIPVAMIATISRLRL

-227 SVLNTNLQ
+227 SILNTNLQ

-241 KVVRAFGGEDYEIKK
+241 KVVRAFGGEEYEIKK

-262 EVTNDTMSSVKV
+262 EVTNDTMNSVKV
-274 DATGTSL
+274 DSTGTSL
-281 VGLFFLLI
+281 VGFFFLLV
-289 WAFIIWIG
+289 WAFIIWVG
-297 GHKIIDGEMTIGEL
+297 GHKIIDGQLTIGEL

-352 PRIRSIKNSNSIKKI
+352 PRIKTIKNSNSIEKI
-367 DNIKFEN
+367 ESLKFNN
-374 VSFKYYLKSKKND
+374 VGFKYYSKSKKND
-387 VNRINLDLKP
+387 VNNINLDLSP
-397 GNIIGIIGPPG
+397 GKIIGIIGPPG

-423 VLEGQILINKIPLK
+423 VLDGQILINETPLK
-437 TLNLNNLRPRI
+437 TLNLNNLRSRI
-448 GLVSQHTFLFNNT
+448 GLVSQYTFLFNST
-461 LRENIAYSDPSAD
+461 IRENIAYSRPDCD
-474 LDKVIEVAK
+474 LKEVIEASK
-483 IADIHDFIYS
+483 IADIHEFIDS

-549 KLISFQKNK
+549 KLVSVQKNK
-558 STLIISQ
+558 STIIVSQ
-565 RISTISHADEII
+565 RVSTISHSDEIL
-577 VLDEGNIVDRG
+577 VLDQGNIIDRG
-588 KHNDLLE
+588 KHNDLVN

-606 QNPKTQVNN
+606 QNPKMQVK

>member
-1 MCIRDRYKVKLFI
+1 M
-14 VNIKFRSPL
+14 NIKFKSPL

-41 CFKYKRLITF
+41 CFKFKKLITF
-51 GFIGVAGLVGSQ
+51 GFLGVGGLVGSQ
-63 LWLPYLLGTSVDRA
+63 LWIPYLLGTSVDRA
-77 YEKISTNSND
+77 YEKISSNSTD

-92 ILASFIILVSILRGF
+92 ILASLIIFVSVLRGI

-129 NFHNKLQSQTYK
+129 LFHKKLQSQTYK

-201 IIPVAIIATVSRLSL
+201 IIPVALIATISRLRL

-227 SVLNTNLQ
+227 SILNTNLQ

-241 KVVRAFGGEDYEIKK
+241 KVVRAFGGEDYEVKK
-256 FRSSHK
+256 FRSSHRQ
-262 EVTNDTMSSVKV
+262 VTNDTMNSVKV

-281 VGLFFLLI
+281 VGFFFLLV
-289 WAFIIWIG
+289 WAFIIWVG
-297 GHKIIDGEMTIGEL
+297 GHKIIDGELTIGEL

-352 PRIRSIKNSNSIKKI
+352 PRIATVKNSNSINKI
-367 DNIKFEN
+367 ESLKFED
-374 VSFKYYLKSKKND
+374 VGFKYYFKSKKND
-387 VNRINLDLKP
+387 VNKINLDLKP
-397 GNIIGIIGPPG
+397 GKIIGIIGPPG

-423 VLEGQILINKIPLK
+423 VLEGQILINETPLK
-437 TLNLNNLRPRI
+437 TLNLNNLRSRI
-448 GLVSQHTFLFNNT
+448 GLVSQHTFLFNST
-461 LRENIAYSDPSAD
+461 LKENIAYSKPDSD
-474 LDKVIEVAK
+474 LEDVIRVAK
-483 IADIHDFIYS
+483 IADIHEFIDS

-522 LFKNPDILIFDD
+522 LFKNPDVLIFDD

-549 KLISFQKNK
+549 RLVSFQENR
-558 STLIISQ
+558 STLIVSQ
-565 RISTISHADEII
+565 RVSTISHSDEII
-577 VLDEGNIVDRG
+577 VLDQGNIVDRG
-588 KHNDLLE
+588 KHEDLVN
-595 KEGIYKTIFEL
+595 KDGIYKTIFEL
-606 QNPKTQVNN
+606 QNPKMQVKH

>member
-1 MCIRDRYKVKLFI
+1 M
-14 VNIKFRSPL
+14 NIKFKSPL

-29 GELTVLIRIFKM
+29 GELAVLIRIVKM
-41 CFKYKRLITF
+41 CFKYKRLIIL

-87 FSILW
+87 LNILW
-92 ILASFIILVSILRGF
+92 ILAFFIMLVSLLRGF
-107 FAFLLQYNGE
+107 FAYLLQFNGE

-129 NFHNKLQSQTYK
+129 IFHKKLQSQTYK

-161 VKMFVTTG
+161 VKMFITTG

-175 IMTLIFF
+175 IMTLIIV

-201 IIPVAIIATVSRLSL
+201 IIPVATIATVNRLRL

-227 SVLNTNLQ
+227 SILNTNLQ

-241 KVVRAFGGEDYEIKK
+241 KVVRAFGGERYEINK

-262 EVTNDTMSSVKV
+262 EVTNDTMNSVKV

-281 VGLFFLLI
+281 VGFFFLLI

-297 GHKIIDGEMTIGEL
+297 GHKIIDNELTIGEL

-352 PRIRSIKNSNSIKKI
+352 PRIKSSKKSIYIDKI
-367 DNIKFEN
+367 DNVKFQN
-374 VSFKYYLKSKKND
+374 VNFKYYSKSKKND
-387 VNRINLDLKP
+387 VDNINLELKP
-397 GNIIGIIGPPG
+397 GKIIGLIGPPG
-408 SGKSTIANLIPRFYD
+408 SGKSTLANLIPRFYD
-423 VLEGQILINKIPLK
+423 VLQGEILINNIPLK
-437 TLNLNNLRPRI
+437 KLNLDALRKRI
-448 GLVSQHTFLFNNT
+448 GLVSQHTFLFNST
-461 LRENIAYSDPSAD
+461 LKENIAYSRPNSD
-474 LDKVIEVAK
+474 LNDVIEVAK
-483 IADIHDFIYS
+483 IADIHDFINS

-534 SFSALDTGTDKKIRE
+534 SFSALDTGTDKSIRK
-549 KLISFQKNK
+549 KLETFQQKRA
-558 STLIISQ
+558 TLIISQ
-565 RISTISHADEII
+565 RVSTISHADEILVI
-577 VLDEGNIVDRG
+577 DEGNIVDRG
-588 KHNDLLE
+588 KHQDLIL
-595 KEGIYKTIFEL
+595 KDGIYKTIFEL
-606 QNPKTQVNN
+606 QNPKMQVEKN

>member
-1 MCIRDRYKVKLFI
+1 
-14 VNIKFRSPL
+14 VNIKFKTPL

-29 GELTVLIRIFKM
+29 GEISVLTRIFKM
-41 CFKYKRLITF
+41 CFKYKKLITF

-77 YEKISTNSND
+77 YEKLSTNSND
-87 FSILW
+87 LNILW
-92 ILASFIILVSILRGF
+92 ILASLIILVSILRGF

-117 KIANGISADLRN
+117 KIANGISADLRSS
-129 NFHNKLQSQTYK
+129 FHNKLQSQTYK

-175 IMTLIFF
+175 ILTLIFF

-190 DLQIGLIAFGF
+190 DMQIGLIAFGF
-201 IIPVAIIATVSRLSL
+201 IIPVGIIATISRLRL

-241 KVVRAFGGEDYEIKK
+241 KVVRAFGGEDYELKK

-262 EVTNDTMSSVKV
+262 EVTSDTMNSVKV
-274 DATGTSL
+274 DAAGTSL
-281 VGLFFLLI
+281 VGFFFLLI
-289 WAFIIWIG
+289 WALIIWIG

-321 QRPVRIVGLMVN
+321 QRPVRIIGLMVN

-352 PRIRSIKNSNSIKKI
+352 PRIHSIKNSNSIQKI
-367 DNIKFEN
+367 ENIKFDN
-374 VSFKYYLKSKKND
+374 VSFKYYSKSKKND
-387 VNRINLDLKP
+387 VNKINFDIKP
-397 GNIIGIIGPPG
+397 NKIIGIIGPPG

-423 VLEGQILINKIPLK
+423 VLEGQILINNIPLK

-448 GLVSQHTFLFNNT
+448 GLVSQHTFLFNST
-461 LRENIAYSDPSAD
+461 LKENIAYSNPYVDI
-474 LDKVIEVAK
+474 DKVIEVAK
-483 IADIHDFIYS
+483 IADIHEFINS
-493 LPEKYETMVGEFGV
+493 LPNKYETMVGEFGV

-558 STLIISQ
+558 STIIISQ

-577 VLDEGNIVDRG
+577 VIDGGSIVDRG
-588 KHNDLLE
+588 KHNDLLI
-595 KEGIYKTIFEL
+595 KEGIYKTIFDL
-606 QNPKTQVNN
+606 QNPRSSESN

>member
-1 MCIRDRYKVKLFI
+1 M
-14 VNIKFRSPL
+14 NIKFKSPL

-29 GELTVLIRIFKM
+29 GELAVLIRIFKM
-41 CFKYKRLITF
+41 CFKFKKLIIL
-51 GFIGVAGLVGSQ
+51 GFIGVGGLVGSQ
-63 LWLPYLLGTSVDRA
+63 LWIPYLLGTSVDRA
-77 YEKISTNSND
+77 YEKISSNSSDLN
-87 FSILW
+87 ILW
-92 ILASFIILVSILRGF
+92 ILAFFIIIVSMLRGI
-107 FAFLLQYNGE
+107 FAFLLHYNGE
-117 KIANGISADLRN
+117 KIANGISADLKN
-129 NFHNKLQSQTYK
+129 LFHQKLQSQTYK

-175 IMTLIFF
+175 IMTLIIF

-201 IIPVAIIATVSRLSL
+201 IIPVAMIATISRLRL

-227 SVLNTNLQ
+227 SILNTNLQ

-241 KVVRAFGGEDYEIKK
+241 KVVRAFGGEEYEIKK

-262 EVTNDTMSSVKV
+262 EVTNDTMNSVKV
-274 DATGTSL
+274 DSTGTSL
-281 VGLFFLLI
+281 VGFFFLLV
-289 WAFIIWIG
+289 WAFIIWVG
-297 GHKIIDGEMTIGEL
+297 GHKIIDGQLTIGEL

-352 PRIRSIKNSNSIKKI
+352 PRIKTIKNSNSIEKI
-367 DNIKFEN
+367 ESLKFNN
-374 VSFKYYLKSKKND
+374 VGFKYYSKSKKND
-387 VNRINLDLKP
+387 VNNINLDLSP
-397 GNIIGIIGPPG
+397 GKILGIIGPPG

-423 VLEGQILINKIPLK
+423 VLDGQILINETPLK
-437 TLNLNNLRPRI
+437 TLNLNNLRSRI
-448 GLVSQHTFLFNNT
+448 GLVSQYTFLFNST
-461 LRENIAYSDPSAD
+461 IRENIAYSRPDCD
-474 LDKVIEVAK
+474 LKEVIEASK
-483 IADIHDFIYS
+483 IADIHEFIDS

-549 KLISFQKNK
+549 KLVSIQKNK
-558 STLIISQ
+558 STIIVSQ
-565 RISTISHADEII
+565 RVSTISHSDEIL
-577 VLDEGNIVDRG
+577 VLDQGNIIDRG
-588 KHNDLLE
+588 KHNDLVN

-606 QNPKTQVNN
+606 QNPKMQVK

>member
-1 MCIRDRYKVKLFI
+1 M
-14 VNIKFRSPL
+14 NIKFKSPL

-41 CFKYKRLITF
+41 CFKYKKLITF
-51 GFIGVAGLVGSQ
+51 GFLGVGGLVGSQ
-63 LWLPYLLGTSVDRA
+63 LWIPYLLGTSVDRA
-77 YEKISTNSND
+77 YEKISSNSTD

-92 ILASFIILVSILRGF
+92 ILASLIIFVSVLRGI

-129 NFHNKLQSQTYK
+129 LFHKKLQSQTYK

-182 GSYLLLRT
+182 GSYFLLRT

-201 IIPVAIIATVSRLSL
+201 IIPVALIATISRLRL

-227 SVLNTNLQ
+227 SILNTNLQ

-241 KVVRAFGGEDYEIKK
+241 KVVRAFGGEDYEVKK
-256 FRSSHK
+256 FRSSHRQ
-262 EVTNDTMSSVKV
+262 VTNDTMNSVKV

-281 VGLFFLLI
+281 VGFFFLLV
-289 WAFIIWIG
+289 WAFIIWVG
-297 GHKIIDGEMTIGEL
+297 GHKIIDGELTIGEL

-352 PRIRSIKNSNSIKKI
+352 PRIATIKNSNSINKI
-367 DNIKFEN
+367 ESLKFEN
-374 VSFKYYLKSKKND
+374 VGFKYYLKSKKND
-387 VNRINLDLKP
+387 VNKINLDLKP
-397 GNIIGIIGPPG
+397 GKIIGIIGPPG

-423 VLEGQILINKIPLK
+423 VLEGQILINETPLK
-437 TLNLNNLRPRI
+437 TLNLNNLRSRI
-448 GLVSQHTFLFNNT
+448 GLVSQHTFLFNST
-461 LRENIAYSDPSAD
+461 LKENIAYSKPDSD
-474 LDKVIEVAK
+474 LEDVIRVAK
-483 IADIHDFIYS
+483 IADIHEFIDS

-522 LFKNPDILIFDD
+522 LFKNPDVLIFDD

-549 KLISFQKNK
+549 RLVSFQENR
-558 STLIISQ
+558 STLIVSQ
-565 RISTISHADEII
+565 RVSTISHSDEII
-577 VLDEGNIVDRG
+577 VLDQGNIVDRG
-588 KHNDLLE
+588 KHEDLVN
-595 KEGIYKTIFEL
+595 KDGIYKTIFEL
-606 QNPKTQVNN
+606 QNPKMQVKH

>member
-1 MCIRDRYKVKLFI
+1 M
-14 VNIKFRSPL
+14 NIKFKSPL

-41 CFKYKRLITF
+41 CFKYKKLITL
-51 GFIGVAGLVGSQ
+51 GFLGVGGLVGSQ
-63 LWLPYLLGTSVDRA
+63 LWIPYLLGTSVDRA
-77 YEKISTNSND
+77 YEKISSDSTD
-87 FSILW
+87 FNILW
-92 ILASFIILVSILRGF
+92 ILASLIIFVSILRGI

-129 NFHNKLQSQTYK
+129 LFHKRLQSQTYK

-175 IMTLIFF
+175 IMTLIIF

-201 IIPVAIIATVSRLSL
+201 IIPVAMIATISRLRL

-227 SVLNTNLQ
+227 SILNTNLQ

-241 KVVRAFGGEDYEIKK
+241 KVVRAFGGEEYEIKK

-262 EVTNDTMSSVKV
+262 EVNNDTMSSVKV

-281 VGLFFLLI
+281 VGFFFLLV
-289 WAFIIWIG
+289 WAFIIWVG
-297 GHKIIDGEMTIGEL
+297 GHKIIDGQLTIGEL

-352 PRIRSIKNSNSIKKI
+352 PRIKTIKNSNSIEKI
-367 DNIKFEN
+367 ESLKFEN
-374 VSFKYYLKSKKND
+374 VGFKYYSKSKKND
-387 VNRINLDLKP
+387 VNNINLDLSP
-397 GNIIGIIGPPG
+397 GKIIGIIGPPG
-408 SGKSTIANLIPRFYD
+408 SGKSTIANLVPRFYD
-423 VLEGQILINKIPLK
+423 VLEGQILINQTPLK
-437 TLNLNNLRPRI
+437 TLNLNNLRKKI
-448 GLVSQHTFLFNNT
+448 GLVSQHTFLFNST
-461 LRENIAYSDPSAD
+461 LRENIAYSRPDCD
-474 LDKVIEVAK
+474 LEEVIKVSK
-483 IADIHDFIYS
+483 IADIHDFIDS
-493 LPEKYETMVGEFGV
+493 LPLKYETMVGEFGV

-534 SFSALDTGTDKKIRE
+534 SFSALDTGTDK
-549 KLISFQKNK
+549 
-558 STLIISQ
+558 
-565 RISTISHADEII
+565 
-577 VLDEGNIVDRG
+577 
-588 KHNDLLE
+588 
-595 KEGIYKTIFEL
+595 
-606 QNPKTQVNN
+606 

>member
-1 MCIRDRYKVKLFI
+1 M
-14 VNIKFRSPL
+14 NIKFKSPL

-29 GELTVLIRIFKM
+29 GELAVLIRIVKM
-41 CFKYKRLITF
+41 CFKYKRLIIL

-87 FSILW
+87 LNILW
-92 ILASFIILVSILRGF
+92 ILAFFIMLVSLLRGL
-107 FAFLLQYNGE
+107 FAYLLQFNGE

-129 NFHNKLQSQTYK
+129 IFHKKLQSQTYK

-161 VKMFVTTG
+161 VKMFITTG

-175 IMTLIFF
+175 IMTLIIV

-201 IIPVAIIATVSRLSL
+201 IIPVATIATINRLRL

-227 SVLNTNLQ
+227 SILNTNLQ

-241 KVVRAFGGEDYEIKK
+241 KVVRAFGGERYEINK

-262 EVTNDTMSSVKV
+262 EVTSDTMNSVKV

-281 VGLFFLLI
+281 VGFFFLLI

-297 GHKIIDGEMTIGEL
+297 GHKIIDNELTIGEL

-352 PRIRSIKNSNSIKKI
+352 PRIKSSKKSIYIDKI
-367 DNIKFEN
+367 DNVKFQN
-374 VSFKYYLKSKKND
+374 VNFKYYSKSKKND
-387 VNRINLDLKP
+387 VDNINLELKP
-397 GNIIGIIGPPG
+397 GKIIGLIGPPG
-408 SGKSTIANLIPRFYD
+408 SGKSTLANLIPRFYD
-423 VLEGQILINKIPLK
+423 VLQGEILINNIPLK
-437 TLNLNNLRPRI
+437 KLNLDALRKRI
-448 GLVSQHTFLFNNT
+448 GLVSQHTFLFNST
-461 LRENIAYSDPSAD
+461 LKENIAYSRPNSD
-474 LDKVIEVAK
+474 LNDVIEVAK
-483 IADIHDFIYS
+483 IADIHDFINS

-534 SFSALDTGTDKKIRE
+534 SFSALDTGTDKSIRK
-549 KLISFQKNK
+549 KLETFQQKRA
-558 STLIISQ
+558 TLIISQ
-565 RISTISHADEII
+565 RVSTISHADEILVI
-577 VLDEGNIVDRG
+577 DEGNIVDRG
-588 KHNDLLE
+588 KHQDLIL
-595 KEGIYKTIFEL
+595 KDGIYKTIFEL
-606 QNPKTQVNN
+606 QNPKMQLEKN

>member
-1 MCIRDRYKVKLFI
+1 
-14 VNIKFRSPL
+14 
-23 HLNSHI
+23 
-29 GELTVLIRIFKM
+29 M
-41 CFKYKRLITF
+41 CFKYKKLITL
-51 GFIGVAGLVGSQ
+51 GFLGVGGLVGSQ
-63 LWLPYLLGTSVDRA
+63 LWIPYLLGTSVDRA
-77 YEKISTNSND
+77 YEKISSDSTD
-87 FSILW
+87 FNILW
-92 ILASFIILVSILRGF
+92 ILASLIIFVSILRGI

-129 NFHNKLQSQTYK
+129 LFHKRLQSQTYK

-175 IMTLIFF
+175 IMTLIIF

-201 IIPVAIIATVSRLSL
+201 IIPVAMIATISRLRL

-227 SVLNTNLQ
+227 SILNTNLQ

-241 KVVRAFGGEDYEIKK
+241 KVVRAFGGEEYEIKK

-281 VGLFFLLI
+281 VGFFFLLV
-289 WAFIIWIG
+289 WAFIIWVG
-297 GHKIIDGEMTIGEL
+297 GHKIIDGQLTIGEL

-352 PRIRSIKNSNSIKKI
+352 PRIKTIKNSNSIEKI
-367 DNIKFEN
+367 ESLKFEN
-374 VSFKYYLKSKKND
+374 VGFKYYSKSKKND
-387 VNRINLDLKP
+387 VNNINLDLSP
-397 GNIIGIIGPPG
+397 GKIIGIIGPPG
-408 SGKSTIANLIPRFYD
+408 SGKSTIANLVPRFYD
-423 VLEGQILINKIPLK
+423 VLEGQILINQTPLK
-437 TLNLNNLRPRI
+437 TLNLNNLRKKI
-448 GLVSQHTFLFNNT
+448 GLVSQHTFLFNST
-461 LRENIAYSDPSAD
+461 LRENIAYSRPDCD
-474 LDKVIEVAK
+474 LEEVIQVSK
-483 IADIHDFIYS
+483 IADIHDFIDS
-493 LPEKYETMVGEFGV
+493 LPLKYETMVGEFGV

-534 SFSALDTGTDKKIRE
+534 SFSALDTGTDKKIRQ
-549 KLISFQKNK
+549 KLVNIQKNK
-558 STLIISQ
+558 STIIVSQ
-565 RISTISHADEII
+565 RVSTISHSDEIL
-577 VLDEGNIVDRG
+577 VLDQGDIVDRG
-588 KHNDLLE
+588 KHNDLLR

-606 QNPKTQVNN
+606 QNPKMQVRH

>member
-1 MCIRDRYKVKLFI
+1 
-14 VNIKFRSPL
+14 
-23 HLNSHI
+23 
-29 GELTVLIRIFKM
+29 M
-41 CFKYKRLITF
+41 CFKYKKLITF
-51 GFIGVAGLVGSQ
+51 GFLGVGGLVGSQ
-63 LWLPYLLGTSVDRA
+63 LWIPYLLGTSVDRA
-77 YEKISTNSND
+77 YEKISSNSTD

-92 ILASFIILVSILRGF
+92 ILASLIIFVSVLRGI

-129 NFHNKLQSQTYK
+129 LFHKKLQSQTYK

-201 IIPVAIIATVSRLSL
+201 IIPVALIATISRLRL

-227 SVLNTNLQ
+227 SILNTNLQ

-241 KVVRAFGGEDYEIKK
+241 KVVRAFGGEDYEVKK
-256 FRSSHK
+256 FRSSHRQ
-262 EVTNDTMSSVKV
+262 VTNDTMNSVKV

-281 VGLFFLLI
+281 VGFFFLLV
-289 WAFIIWIG
+289 WAFIIWVG
-297 GHKIIDGEMTIGEL
+297 GHKIIDGELTIGEL

-352 PRIRSIKNSNSIKKI
+352 PRIATIKNSNSINKI
-367 DNIKFEN
+367 ESLKFEN
-374 VSFKYYLKSKKND
+374 VGFKYYFKSKKND
-387 VNRINLDLKP
+387 VNKINLDLKP
-397 GNIIGIIGPPG
+397 GKIIGIIGPPG

-423 VLEGQILINKIPLK
+423 VLEGQILINETPLK
-437 TLNLNNLRPRI
+437 TLNLNNLRSRI
-448 GLVSQHTFLFNNT
+448 GLVSQHTFLFNST
-461 LRENIAYSDPSAD
+461 LKENIAYSKPDSD
-474 LDKVIEVAK
+474 LEDVIRVAK
-483 IADIHDFIYS
+483 IADIHEFIDS

-522 LFKNPDILIFDD
+522 LFKNPDVLIFDD

-549 KLISFQKNK
+549 RLVSFQENR
-558 STLIISQ
+558 STLIVSQ
-565 RISTISHADEII
+565 RVSTISHSDEII
-577 VLDEGNIVDRG
+577 VLDQGNIVDRG
-588 KHNDLLE
+588 KHEDLVN
-595 KEGIYKTIFEL
+595 KDGIYKTIFEL
-606 QNPKTQVNN
+606 QNPKMQVKH

>member
-1 MCIRDRYKVKLFI
+1 M
-14 VNIKFRSPL
+14 NIKFKSPL

-41 CFKYKRLITF
+41 CFKFKKLIIL
-51 GFIGVAGLVGSQ
+51 GFIGVGGLVGSQ
-63 LWLPYLLGTSVDRA
+63 LWIPYLLGTSVDRA
-77 YEKISTNSND
+77 YEKISSNSSDLN
-87 FSILW
+87 ILW
-92 ILASFIILVSILRGF
+92 ILAFFIIFVSILRGI

-129 NFHNKLQSQTYK
+129 LFHQKLQSQTYK

-175 IMTLIFF
+175 IMTLIIF

-201 IIPVAIIATVSRLSL
+201 IIPVAMIATISRLRL

-227 SVLNTNLQ
+227 SILNTNLQ

-241 KVVRAFGGEDYEIKK
+241 KVVRAFGGEEYEIKK

-262 EVTNDTMSSVKV
+262 EVTNDTMNSVKV
-274 DATGTSL
+274 DSTGTSL
-281 VGLFFLLI
+281 VGFFFLLV
-289 WAFIIWIG
+289 WAFIIWVG
-297 GHKIIDGEMTIGEL
+297 GHKIIDGQLTIGEL

-352 PRIRSIKNSNSIKKI
+352 PRIKTIKNSNSIEKI
-367 DNIKFEN
+367 ESLKFNN
-374 VSFKYYLKSKKND
+374 VGFKYYSKSKKND
-387 VNRINLDLKP
+387 VNNINLDLSP
-397 GNIIGIIGPPG
+397 GKIIGIIGPPG

-423 VLEGQILINKIPLK
+423 VLDGQILINETPLK
-437 TLNLNNLRPRI
+437 TLNLNNLRSRI
-448 GLVSQHTFLFNNT
+448 GLVSQYTFLFNST
-461 LRENIAYSDPSAD
+461 IRENIAYSRPDCD
-474 LDKVIEVAK
+474 LKEVIEASK
-483 IADIHDFIYS
+483 IADIHEFIDS

-549 KLISFQKNK
+549 KLVSVQKNK
-558 STLIISQ
+558 STIIVSQ
-565 RISTISHADEII
+565 RVSTISHSDEIL
-577 VLDEGNIVDRG
+577 VLDQGNIIDRG
-588 KHNDLLE
+588 KHNDLVN

-606 QNPKTQVNN
+606 QNPKMQVK

>member
-1 MCIRDRYKVKLFI
+1 
-14 VNIKFRSPL
+14 VNIKFKPPL

-29 GELTVLIRIFKM
+29 GEFTVLIRIFKM
-41 CFKYKRLITF
+41 CFKYKRLISL

-77 YEKISTNSND
+77 YEKISTDSND
-87 FSILW
+87 LNILW
-92 ILASFIILVSILRGF
+92 ILASLIIFVSILRGF
-107 FAFLLQYNGE
+107 FAFMLQYNGE

-201 IIPVAIIATVSRLSL
+201 IIPVSIIATISRLRL

-281 VGLFFLLI
+281 VGFFFLLI

-297 GHKIIDGEMTIGEL
+297 GHKIIGGEMTIGEL

-352 PRIRSIKNSNSIKKI
+352 PRISSIKNSNSIEKI
-367 DNIKFEN
+367 DNIKFDN
-374 VSFKYYLKSKKND
+374 VSFKYYPKSKKND
-387 VNRINLDLKP
+387 VNKINLDLKP
-397 GNIIGIIGPPG
+397 NNIIGVIGPPG

-423 VLEGQILINKIPLK
+423 VLEGQILVNNIPLK
-437 TLNLNNLRPRI
+437 KLNLNNLRPRI

-461 LRENIAYSDPSAD
+461 LRENIAYSNPGAE

-483 IADIHDFIYS
+483 IADIHDFIDS

-534 SFSALDTGTDKKIRE
+534 SFSALDTGTDRKIRQ

-565 RISTISHADEII
+565 RISTISHANEII
-577 VLDEGNIVDRG
+577 VLDDGNIVDRG
-588 KHNDLLE
+588 KHEDLL
-595 KEGIYKTIFEL
+595 KNEGIYKTIFEL
-606 QNPKTQVNN
+606 QNPKKQVNN